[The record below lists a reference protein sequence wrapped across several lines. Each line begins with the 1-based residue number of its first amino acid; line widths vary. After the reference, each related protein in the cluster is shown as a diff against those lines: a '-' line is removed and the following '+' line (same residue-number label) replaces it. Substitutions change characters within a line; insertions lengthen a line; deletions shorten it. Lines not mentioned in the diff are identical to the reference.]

1 MNRRDSRRQTMG
13 LGNEAARPVKPHRF
27 AMALAGAVSL
37 IAVSAHAQD
46 AQQVQAQ
53 QAQATTPAAQPAKPP
68 ATWAGG
74 ITQSFW
80 IEGGSTFN
88 SVQKPGD
95 RNFGRLFD
103 DKTDSFQ
110 LNQATYTVQRKIDSS
125 LPTYDLGFKF
135 QAMYGSDARY
145 THFLREFQYTFGD
158 HMNEFDI
165 VEANVQLH
173 TPWFTDGGYDIK
185 VGQYPTLEGV
195 ETIDPTTNYLYSH
208 SYIFNFGIPL
218 KHTGFISV
226 LHATPIIDLY
236 AGVDSGVNTGL
247 GSGDNNDS
255 AAFHGGIGLNLMGG
269 NLTVLATTHI
279 GPENATRASNGV
291 TLPKGADKKNRYLN
305 DISTTWKFTDKLT
318 FLNDLNY
325 LQDDCQAVGAAGASR
340 CGTARAYGVAQYA
353 VYQLNDMFTL
363 VGRAEV
369 WRDEEG
375 AFVTQFDNNQDF
387 VRAEEGEPLK
397 GLTFSG
403 GRTTYGGFTVGVNI
417 KPAMQIPLVSS
428 LLIRPEVRYD
438 TSLNNTK
445 PFGDNTKGSQVTVA
459 SDFVLQF

>member
-1 MNRRDSRRQTMG
+1 MKAYNSRQKAK
-13 LGNEAARPVKPHRF
+13 LPHKIT
-27 AMALAGAVSL
+27 MALAGAISL
-37 IAVSAHAQD
+37 TAVSAYAQD
-46 AQQVQAQ
+46 VQ
-53 QAQATTPAAQPAKPP
+53 QAQTPAPAAEPAKPP
-68 ATWAGG
+68 AAWVDG

-88 SVQKPGD
+88 TVQKPGD

-103 DKTDSFQ
+103 DKTNSFQ
-110 LNQATYTVQRKIDSS
+110 LNQATYTIQRKIDSS
-125 LPTYDLGFKF
+125 LPTYDFGFKF

-145 THFLREFQYTFGD
+145 THFLHEFQYAFGD
-158 HMNEFDI
+158 HANEFDI
-165 VEANVQLH
+165 VEANLQLH
-173 TPWFTDGGYDIK
+173 TPWFTDGGFDMK

-218 KHTGFISV
+218 KHTGLITV
-226 LHATPIIDLY
+226 LHATPVVDIY
-236 AGVDSGVNTGL
+236 AGVDSGVNTQL
-247 GSGDNNDS
+247 GQGDNNGS
-255 AAFHGGIGLNLMGG
+255 AAFHGGIGLNLLGG

-279 GPENATRASNGV
+279 GPENATSAANGV
-291 TLPKGADKKNRYLN
+291 TLPKGADNKNRYLN
-305 DISTTWKFTDKLT
+305 DISTTWKFNDKLT

-325 LQDDCQAVGAAGASR
+325 IQDDCQAVGAAGASK
-340 CGTARAYGVAQYA
+340 CSTARGYGVAQYA
-353 VYQLNDMFTL
+353 VYQLDDVFAL

-375 AFVTQFDNNQDF
+375 AFVTQFNNNLDF

-397 GLTFSG
+397 GASFSG

-417 KPAMQIPLVSS
+417 KPAMKIPLVSS
-428 LLIRPEVRYD
+428 LVIRPEVRYD

-445 PFGDNTKGSQVTVA
+445 PFGDNTKRNQVTFA
-459 SDFVLQF
+459 SDFILQF